1 MRYSIT
7 TPPNSIYDPV
17 KKKTSHL
24 TQRHVPAMR
33 QFVIDE
39 LSPLERDNL
48 ESYLKRTLAPGP
60 LAGIFWIALPEDLL
74 AEAQRGHKECGPFY
88 FGVEIDDTR
97 VCFELLVR
105 SQTNL
110 HCTCIAYA
118 TGSQR
123 QFVLDFIDRML
134 VEEQIRA

>member
-1 MRYSIT
+1 
-7 TPPNSIYDPV
+7 
-17 KKKTSHL
+17 
-24 TQRHVPAMR
+24 MR

-39 LSPLERDNL
+39 LSLLERDNL

-60 LAGIFWIALPEDLL
+60 LAGIFWIALPDDLL
-74 AEAQRGHKECGPFY
+74 AEAQRGHEQCGPFY
-88 FGVEIDDTR
+88 FAVEIDDAK

-118 TGSQR
+118 TPVQR
-123 QFVLDFIDRML
+123 QFVLDFIDKML
-134 VEEQIRA
+134 SEEQIKA